1 MRLRAVIFFYF
12 AFWSNLFAQERS
24 VPFTLED
31 RDRLIKLEQKI
42 DAIDKRF
49 EQIDKRFEQIDK
61 RFEQIDKRFEEL
73 RSDVNARFEQQNNFF
88 MIIVGLF
95 TAITAI
101 TIGFA
106 LWDRRSM
113 TRPFESKIKIIEEDI
128 ALLRKDNKNLF
139 ESLRELAKTDARL
152 AEILKQFNIL

>member
-1 MRLRAVIFFYF
+1 MKARVIIFFCF
-12 AFWSNLFAQERS
+12 IFWSNVFAQERS

-49 EQIDKRFEQIDK
+49 EQIDRRFEQV
-61 RFEQIDKRFEEL
+61 DKRFEEL
-73 RSDVNARFEQQNNFF
+73 RNDMNARFEQQNNFF

-95 TAITAI
+95 TTITAA

-106 LWDRRSM
+106 LWDRRTM
-113 TRPFESKIKIIEEDI
+113 IRPFESKMKIVEEEI
-128 ALLRKDNKNLF
+128 ALLRRDNKNLL
-139 ESLRELAKTDARL
+139 ESLKELAKTDARL